1 MPPLNR
7 NVCLLLCLSILL
19 ASCGANEV
27 IIEKPVPVE
36 VPGPVQYVPIPPDF
50 LVLHQKATI
59 PENLTWSEA
68 AQLWAADRETIDILI
83 GNLMGIISLA
93 TEERD
98 DP

>member
-68 AQLWAADRETIDILI
+68 AQLWAADRQTIDILL
-83 GNLMGIISLA
+83 GNLLGIKALG
-93 TEERD
+93 
-98 DP
+98 DPE